1 MANKFRLTHLFFIA
15 SIASVLFFLTPSS
28 MAQEAGEAPIDTSF
42 SVQLFK
48 PSPGPQNFFAVESPE
63 IGEDMTPY
71 VGLMLSYQHRSFAIL
86 SCSDANNCEDSSK
99 TIDAVKYFLS
109 ADILGSFNFLKR
121 FQVGLV
127 IPITLYQ
134 EGEEIILASD
144 GTNTWAQAGD
154 TYQAAH
160 LGDVRVHL
168 KGRILGKEGQ
178 NGPSLSAA
186 VITSF
191 PIANWI
197 GNDQSDDAEGEGAY
211 GYGGEGF
218 MTFEAPKIMFGWR
231 FFNALRFTV
240 DVGALWRQKS
250 TTLSVELGNALT
262 YSGAIGYLVIPK
274 IEVMAEIYG
283 QKSFVSDNF
292 SDMES
297 APLLFLGGAR
307 FLLQDFLVH
316 VGFGGGFISGPGVPQ
331 FQVVLGGAWAP
342 KKKTKQVAANAW
354 DVDSDG
360 IENESDK
367 CPKDPEDLDGFE
379 DDDGCPDFDNDKDG
393 VADGYDS
400 CPMEPEDKDGFRDE
414 DGCPDLDHDEDGVKE
429 PDDKCPDN
437 AEDFDDFEDEDGCP
451 ESDNDKDGLLDTAD
465 FCPDEPE
472 DKDGFQD
479 DDGCPDLDNDGD
491 GVVDAKDKCPNK
503 PETLNGYRDQDGCPD
518 KGKALVIVT
527 EEKIELKEMIQFKT
541 GSNIIKGKKSFKILN
556 IVAGILI
563 GNSVLRVSI
572 EGHSDSSG
580 KAAKNRKLSKLR
592 ADAVKK
598 YLMDQKIAE
607 SRLQTV
613 GWGPDKPIKSNKTK
627 RGRTANRRVEFV
639 IIQKQ
644 KKVVQPVD
652 EEDESEMD
660 FSAEPEKDDDAEMDF
675 TAE

>member
-1 MANKFRLTHLFFIA
+1 MANKFRLTHLFLIT
-15 SIASVLFFLTPSS
+15 SIMSVLFFMTPSS
-28 MAQEAGEAPIDTSF
+28 MAQEVDTSF
-42 SVQLFK
+42 SVQLFR

-63 IGEDMTPY
+63 IGDDMTPY
-71 VGLMLSYQHRSFAIL
+71 VGLMLSYQHRSFGL
-86 SCSDANNCEDSSK
+86 LECSGSNNCEDSDN

-127 IPITLYQ
+127 LPFTLYQ
-134 EGEEIILASD
+134 EGEETILIED
-144 GTNTWAQAGD
+144 PGDPTKFIGAQAGD
-154 TYQAAH
+154 TYKAFH
-160 LGDVRVHL
+160 MGDLRIHL

-178 NGPSLSAA
+178 NGPFLSAA
-186 VITSF
+186 LIVSL

-197 GNDQSDDAEGEGAY
+197 GNDQSDDAEGAY

-250 TTLSVELGNALT
+250 TMVSVELGNALT

-283 QKSFVSDNF
+283 MKSFVSENF

-316 VGFGGGFISGPGVPQ
+316 LGFGGGILKGPGVPQ

-342 KKKTKQVAANAW
+342 SKKKEEQAAANAW

-360 IENESDK
+360 IENEADK
-367 CPKDPEDLDGFE
+367 CRHDPEDLDGFE

-393 VADGYDS
+393 VVDGYDS

-437 AEDFDDFEDEDGCP
+437 AEDFDDFEDADGCP
-451 ESDNDKDGLLDTAD
+451 EADNDKDGLLDTAD

-491 GVVDAKDKCPNK
+491 GVADAKDKCPNK
-503 PETLNGYRDQDGCPD
+503 PETLNGFKDGDGCPD

-541 GSNIIKGKKSFKILN
+541 GSDVIKGKKSFKILN

-572 EGHSDSSG
+572 EGHTDSSG
-580 KAAKNRKLSKLR
+580 RAAKNRKLSKER
-592 ADAVKK
+592 AEAVKK
-598 YLMDQKIAE
+598 YLMEQKIAE
-607 SRLQTV
+607 SRLETV
-613 GWGPDKPIKSNKTK
+613 GWGPDKPIESNKTK

-639 IIQKQ
+639 IIQKT
-644 KKVVQPVD
+644 KKVIQPVD
-652 EEDESEMD
+652 EEGESEMD
-660 FSAEPEKDDDAEMDF
+660 FSSEPEDEDDAEMDF